1 MEHTVGEMQY
11 LPSLFPFPPSRS
23 DSEKDLPEPV
33 MAIVPI
39 DFFHEYERLKKENE
53 DLKALL
59 PHRGKWLRTNTKPHR
74 IYCSECLKLY
84 IPDEGWFNR
93 FPFLPRKFC
102 PNCGSD
108 NRKRVL

>member
-1 MEHTVGEMQY
+1 MAHTVGETQY
-11 LPSLFPFPPSRS
+11 LSSFFPFPPRHS
-23 DSEKDLPEPV
+23 DGDKDFPEPV

-39 DFFHEYERLKKENE
+39 EVCREYERLKEENE
-53 DLKALL
+53 NLKALI
-59 PHRGKWLRTNTKPHR
+59 PHRGKWLRTKTKPRR

-84 IPDEGWFNR
+84 VPDEGWFNR
-93 FPFLPRKFC
+93 FPFLPRKYC